1 MSWHKAAAGR
11 SFCRGRKKGIF
22 PRMRPEQWNTV
33 LEKIALTIDAQRFE
47 TWLRPLSVDA
57 STTDSALVL
66 AAPNLFMRDFLHQHY
81 RDTVLSVVKS
91 VAPAVASVSF
101 VAATGAVP
109 DDGAARPE
117 RIAAEPRARSS
128 KYPTLNKRYTFE
140 SFVVGAGNE
149 FPKSAALAVA
159 QSPGKTKFNPLL
171 IYGGVGLGKTHLLQ
185 AIGNHVV
192 GASGGNRVSYVSSEE
207 FYLEF
212 IDAIKSNTTKSF
224 SDKYRTSDVL
234 LVDDIQFF
242 AGKESTQEEFF
253 YIFNALYHNGKQ
265 IVLTS
270 DLPPSSLRGLQD
282 RLVSRFHWGL
292 CVDIQPPDLETR
304 VAILKRKAEEESLSI
319 PENVLYF
326 IAEKIASNI
335 RELEGVVIRL
345 LAFASIT
352 KSDITLDLVAS
363 VIKKSFDK
371 GKSKISIEEI
381 IQTVASFYKVP
392 VDTVREKNRRKE
404 VALCRH
410 VAMYIAKSVTNNSL
424 KTIGL
429 NFGGRDHST
438 VIYAVHSIEDLRK
451 NDPSVAKDITFIL
464 SQLKE

>member
-1 MSWHKAAAGR
+1 LR
-11 SFCRGRKKGIF
+11 PPQKKYF
-22 PRMRPEQWNTV
+22 PRMRQEQWNAV
-33 LEKIALTIDAQRFE
+33 LGKIASTIDSQRFE
-47 TWLRPLSVDA
+47 TWLRPLSIDA
-57 STTDSALVL
+57 RTTDAALVL
-66 AAPNLFMRDFLHQHY
+66 AAPNQFVCDFLDQHY
-81 RDTVLSVVKS
+81 RDTVLTVVKS
-91 VAPAVASVSF
+91 VTPSVASVSF
-101 VAATGAVP
+101 VPASGTAADP
-109 DDGAARPE
+109 NDGMTRRGPVASDARARP
-117 RIAAEPRARSS
+117 PR
-128 KYPTLNKRYTFE
+128 YPILNKRYSFE
-140 SFVVGAGNE
+140 SFVVGSGNE

-185 AIGNHVV
+185 AIGNHIII
-192 GASGGNRVSYVSSEE
+192 AGGGSRVSYVSSEE

-212 IDAIKSNTTKSF
+212 IDAIKSNTTKTF
-224 SDKYRTSDVL
+224 SDKYRASDVL

-242 AGKESTQEEFF
+242 SGKESTQEEFF

-270 DLPPSSLRGLQD
+270 DLPPSSLKGLQD
-282 RLVSRFHWGL
+282 RLISRFQWGL

-326 IAEKIASNI
+326 IAEKIVSNI

-352 KSDITLDLVAS
+352 KSDITIDLVAN
-363 VIKKSFDK
+363 VIKKSFES
-371 GKSKISIEEI
+371 GKSKVSIEEI
-381 IQTVASFYKVP
+381 IQKVSAFYKVP

-404 VALCRH
+404 VVVCRH
-410 VAMYIAKSVTNNSL
+410 VAMYIAKSLTNNSL

-429 NFGGRDHST
+429 TFGGRDHST
-438 VIYAVHSIEDLRK
+438 VIHAVQVIDALRK
-451 NDPSVAKDITFIL
+451 NDPSLAKDINVLL